1 MIGGFFKKDAAD
13 LATDEELLPLDDDSC
28 RLTPEGFG
36 FSSPA
41 SRILK
46 LAGREGGYY
55 RAAAD
60 ESVLDVIAA
69 ITDGTFDVALVYQKD
84 TERDNDLLGI
94 FTETDYIRVG
104 LTSHCMCER
113 HSRICQLSLVLS

>member
-1 MIGGFFKKDAAD
+1 M
-13 LATDEELLPLDDDSC
+13 ATDEELLPLDDDSC

-36 FSSPA
+36 FSTPA

-46 LAGREGGYY
+46 LAGRKGGYY
-55 RAAAD
+55 RAAAG